1 MPVQYETVEG
11 NLLAQGHRY
20 AICVSR
26 FNSFITEKLL
36 EGAVDALVR
45 HGAQA
50 SDIKVYRCPGTW
62 ELGPLAAR
70 VVRAGKVDGVVA
82 LGCLIR
88 GATDHYDLIAGEV
101 SKALAQLSLEGAAAP
116 GPVAVTFG
124 VLTTDTIEQAIE
136 RAGTKAGNKGADAAL
151 ACVEQINLLRAVA
164 VKG

>member
-1 MPVQYETVEG
+1 MPALANTVEG

-45 HGAQA
+45 HGAA
-50 SDIKVYRCPGTW
+50 PADVTVYRCAGTW

-70 VVRAGKVDGVVA
+70 VIRAGKLDGLVA

-88 GATDHYDLIAGEV
+88 GATDHYDLLASEV
-101 SKALAQLSLEGAAAP
+101 SKALAHLSIEGSVAAQ
-116 GPVAVTFG
+116 PVSVTFG
-124 VLTTDTIEQAIE
+124 VLATENIEQAIE
-136 RAGTKAGNKGADAAL
+136 RAGTKSGNKGADAAL
-151 ACVEQINLLRAVA
+151 ACIEQVNLLRAIP